1 MSLNQNF
8 AIGLAI
14 WGYKQWVGD
23 LFPAKT
29 RAQHFLNCYANRFS
43 IVEGNTTFYAIPSP
57 ETVDRWRLETEPGF
71 QFFPKLP
78 KTLTHQG
85 RLMPYLPQ
93 AFQFLDLMQGLG
105 DRLGG
110 LFLQL
115 PPSYSPANFADL
127 DLFLSSWRSATRV
140 PLFLE
145 VRHLQWFDTRQADRL
160 NQRLTEHAIDR
171 VLLDT
176 RPVYNISVNASTN
189 TNHYAD
195 DNPQQYSANKKPNV
209 PVQPI
214 VTSNTAFVRYI
225 SHPNRDRNTEYFN
238 AWVEQV
244 RVWLHNGK
252 TVYFFVHCP
261 LEENS
266 PQNARYFQELLEQ
279 ANVPVPPLPW
289 NSLLRNTLPIEDLT
303 QLGLFEP

>member
-14 WGYKQWVGD
+14 WGYKNWVGD

-29 RAQHFLNCYANRFS
+29 RAQNFLNCYAKRFS

-57 ETVDRWRLETEPGF
+57 EMVDRWRQETEPGF

-78 KTLTHQG
+78 KTITHQG

-93 AFQFLDLMQGLG
+93 AFQFLSLMQRLG

-115 PPSYSPANFADL
+115 PPSYGPANFADL
-127 DLFLSSWRSATRV
+127 DLFLSSWRSATQV

-145 VRHLQWFDTRQADRL
+145 VRHLQWFEDHYRDRL
-160 NQRLTEHAIDR
+160 NQRLTQYQVDR

-176 RPVYNISVNASTN
+176 RPIYN
-189 TNHYAD
+189 AD
-195 DNPQQYSANKKPNV
+195 DNPQQHSLNKKPNV

-214 VTSNTAFVRYI
+214 VTANTAFVRYI
-225 SHPNRDRNTEYFN
+225 SHPIRDRNTEYLN
-238 AWVEQV
+238 EWVDQV
-244 RVWLHNGK
+244 RVWLQNGK

-261 LEENS
+261 LEDHS
-266 PQNARYFQELLEQ
+266 PQHARYFQELLERSS
-279 ANVPVPPLPW
+279 VLVPPLPW
-289 NSLLRNTLPIEDLT
+289 NRLHENASPSKDMT
-303 QLGLFEP
+303 QLGLFEA